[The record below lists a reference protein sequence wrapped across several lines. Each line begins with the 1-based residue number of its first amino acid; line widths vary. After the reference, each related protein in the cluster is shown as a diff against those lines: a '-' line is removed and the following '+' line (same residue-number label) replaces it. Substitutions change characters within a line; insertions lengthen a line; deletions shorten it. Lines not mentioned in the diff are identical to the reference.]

1 MIYRRT
7 TILCLAF
14 LLTQAC
20 TTSSEAPPRD
30 VPFDRTEE
38 RQDCVSYDVNRQPFF
53 GEQHVHTSFSY
64 DTIIMEQKI
73 NGPAEAYAFAK
84 GESVFLPESFENIE
98 PVREIQLE
106 RPLDWAIVTDHSE
119 WLGATFI
126 CNHDDSA
133 TGVDSEDCT
142 LQRKDSNPDNATAR
156 VIATSDAFNAWRP
169 PVNGTARADTDAGP
183 DGGFPEPMATE
194 MPMCFMPGVDCTDAK
209 ISAWQETQAAAEQAY
224 DRSSACTF
232 TSFVAWEY
240 SSAWYGQNLHRNV
253 IFRNDDV
260 MDEPIS
266 AVDTNHDETLLWDGL
281 TSECL
286 DLSADADSESRCDVL
301 TIPHNSNASN
311 GLMWQDPASAEEAA
325 LRNALEP
332 LFEVYQHKGASEC
345 RFDYRFG
352 TGVGTTDEMCGF
364 EQSSI
369 RLLGSFAGPLPPPDE
384 FPERSFA
391 RNALKRG
398 LELEE
403 ELGVNPFQFGFV
415 ASTDTHNASP
425 GYTEE
430 DLYDGH
436 IGANDSDSPRGQLG
450 INQTALPFGTNG
462 SGGLAVLWAEENSR
476 DSLFAAMRRREAY
489 GTSGT
494 RPLVRMFVGD
504 LPDNFCD
511 RSDAIEIGYAQGVP
525 MGGEIG
531 DVRSGESP
539 KFALMASK
547 DPGVGERVGTDLQR
561 VQIIKGWVDG
571 EGNAQEKV
579 YDVVTGGEG
588 ASVDTNTCER
598 QGEGLKEVCEV
609 WEDPDF
615 DAAERAFYY
624 MRVLENPTCR
634 WHIQKCREYGVEP
647 FADQET
653 CLQQADEN
661 LPPAAGIGVKAPHVC
676 CLNLDTDPPV
686 EQIVQERAWG
696 SPVWYGPD
704 YPVPAPPEEETP

>member
-1 MIYRRT
+1 MIIRLT
-7 TILCLAF
+7 TTMLGLSL

-20 TTSSEAPPRD
+20 TESESEPRD
-30 VPFDRTEE
+30 VPFDRTEQ
-38 RQDCVSYDVNRQPFF
+38 RADCVSYDPNRQPFF

-64 DTIIMEQKI
+64 DTIIMENKI

-84 GESVFLPESFENIE
+84 GGSVFLPESFESIE
-98 PVREIQLE
+98 PTRELRLE

-133 TGVDSEDCT
+133 TGSDSVDCQ
-142 LQRKDSNPDNATAR
+142 LQRKDSDPQNATVR

-169 PVNGTARADTDAGP
+169 PVNGTARGDQDAGP
-183 DGGFPEPMATE
+183 DGGFPPPMATE
-194 MPMCFMPGVDCTDAK
+194 VDMCSLPGVDCSGAE
-209 ISAWQETQAAAEQAY
+209 ISAWQETQAAAEEAY
-224 DRSSACTF
+224 DRSSACNF

-240 SSAWYGQNLHRNV
+240 SSAWFGQNLHRNV
-253 IFRNDDV
+253 IFRNEDV
-260 MDEPIS
+260 MDRPIS
-266 AVDTNHDETLLWDGL
+266 AVDTNHDETLLWEGL
-281 TSECL
+281 KSECL
-286 DLSADADSESRCDVL
+286 DADSRCDVIS
-301 TIPHNSNASN
+301 IPHNSNASN
-311 GLMWQDPASAEEAA
+311 GLMFEDPANAEEAA
-325 LRNALEP
+325 LRNAIEP
-332 LFEVYQHKGASEC
+332 LFEIYQHKGASEC

-364 EQSSI
+364 ELLST
-369 RLLGSFAGPLPPPDE
+369 RVLGSYAGPLPPPDE

-398 LELEE
+398 LELEDE
-403 ELGVNPFQFGFV
+403 YGVNPFQFGFV
-415 ASTDTHNASP
+415 ASTDTHNNAA

-436 IGANDSDSPRGQLG
+436 IGANDGDSPKAQLG

-504 LPDNFCD
+504 LPDDFCD
-511 RSDAIEIGYAQGVP
+511 RPDRFDIGYARGVP

-531 DVRSGESP
+531 DVRSGQSP

-547 DPGVGERVGTDLQR
+547 DPGVGDRVGTDLER
-561 VQIIKGWVDG
+561 VQIIKGWVDSD
-571 EGNAQEKV
+571 GNAQETV
-579 YDVVTGGEG
+579 YDVVQSEG
-588 ASVDTNTCER
+588 DASVNTTTCER
-598 QGEGLKEVCEV
+598 EGDGLKEVCTV
-609 WEDPDF
+609 WEDPAF
-615 DAAERAFYY
+615 DASQRAFYY

-634 WHIQKCREYGVEP
+634 WHVMKCREYGVDP
-647 FADQET
+647 YADEET
-653 CLQQADEN
+653 CMAQAAEN
-661 LPPAAGIGVKAPHVC
+661 LPPPAGIGVAAPHVC
-676 CLNLDTDPPV
+676 CLNLETDPPV
-686 EQIVQERAWG
+686 ERIIQERAWS
-696 SPVWYGPD
+696 SPVWYGAD
-704 YPVPAPPEEETP
+704 YPVPEPQQEETP

>member
-1 MIYRRT
+1 MTNRLTT
-7 TILCLAF
+7 TILGVSLLLAP
-14 LLTQAC
+14 AC
-20 TTSSEAPPRD
+20 TESDSAPRE

-38 RQDCVSYDVNRQPFF
+38 RVDCLSFDPNRQPFF

-64 DTIIMEQKI
+64 DTIIMENKI

-84 GESVFLPESFENIE
+84 GESVFLPESFESLE
-98 PVREIQLE
+98 PTRELRLE

-133 TGVDSEDCT
+133 TGNDSVDCMA
-142 LQRKDSNPDNATAR
+142 QRKDGASTDNAGFR
-156 VIATSDAFNAWRP
+156 ILATSSAFDHWRP
-169 PVNGTARADTDAGP
+169 PVNGTARADTDAGV

-194 MPMCFMPGVDCTDAK
+194 VEMCFLPGVDCTGAK
-209 ISAWQETQAAAEQAY
+209 ISAWQETQAAAEEAY
-224 DRSSACTF
+224 DRSSACSF

-240 SSAWYGQNLHRNV
+240 SSAWFGQNLHRNV

-266 AVDTNHDETLLWDGL
+266 AVDTNHDETLLWKGL
-281 TSECL
+281 KSECL
-286 DLSADADSESRCDVL
+286 DSNSRCDVL
-301 TIPHNSNASN
+301 AIPHNSNASD
-311 GLMWQDPASAEEAA
+311 GLMFRDPANAEEAA
-325 LRNALEP
+325 LRNAIEP
-332 LFEVYQHKGASEC
+332 LFEIYQHKGASEC
-345 RFDYRFG
+345 RFDFRYG
-352 TGVGTTDEMCGF
+352 TGVGTTDELCGF

-369 RLLGSFAGPLPPPDE
+369 LRLGSYAGPLPPPEE
-384 FPERSFA
+384 FPERSFV

-403 ELGVNPFQFGFV
+403 ELGVNPFQLGFV
-415 ASTDTHNASP
+415 GSTDTHNAAA

-436 IGANDSDSPRGQLG
+436 IGGNDSAAPKRQIG
-450 INQTALPFGTNG
+450 INQTALPFGMNG

-504 LPDNFCD
+504 LPNDFCD
-511 RSDAIEIGYAQGVP
+511 RSDAIEIGYARGVP

-531 DVRSGESP
+531 DARSGQSP
-539 KFALMASK
+539 RFAIMASK
-547 DPGVGERVGTDLQR
+547 DPGVGSRVGTDLQR
-561 VQIIKGWVDG
+561 VQIIKGWLDG
-571 EGNAQEKV
+571 SGEAQEKV
-579 YDVVTGGEG
+579 YDVAGSADNGS
-588 ASVDTNTCER
+588 SVNTDTCEPR
-598 QGEGLKEVCEV
+598 GDGLKEVCEV

-615 DAAERAFYY
+615 DATERAFYY

-634 WHIQKCREYGVEP
+634 WHVMKCRELG
-647 FADQET
+647 ADPYAED
-653 CLQQADEN
+653 CEAQAEEN
-661 LPPAAGIGVKAPHVC
+661 LPGPVGIGVPAPHVC
-676 CLNLDTDPPV
+676 CLDLDTDPPV
-686 EQIVQERAWG
+686 ERIVQERAWS

-704 YPVPAPPEEETP
+704 YPVPEPQPETEVTP